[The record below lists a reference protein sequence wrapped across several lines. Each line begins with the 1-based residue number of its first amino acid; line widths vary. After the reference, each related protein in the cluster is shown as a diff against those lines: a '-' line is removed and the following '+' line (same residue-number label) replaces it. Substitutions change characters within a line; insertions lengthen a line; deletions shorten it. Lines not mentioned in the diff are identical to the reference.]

1 MRNNYNIIN
10 EYNINYYH
18 ATYNHHYDNLTTMM
32 RNTMNQI
39 YNNSE
44 EFIQEQEHLRE
55 VQEYENEL
63 RRQQEVRI
71 QNREIEERIEELFRQ
86 QQERNE
92 LYINEFASITQINDI
107 ESLTQE
113 IIELEDDEFYDEI
126 INTYL
131 QDGNKH
137 IETCSI
143 CLDDVTD
150 IETTSKLSCGHH
162 FHTNCVRLCLERS
175 HKCPL
180 CRQFCLRNE

>member
-10 EYNINYYH
+10 EYNINYH
-18 ATYNHHYDNLTTMM
+18 HVTYNHYYNNLTTMV

-63 RRQQEVRI
+63 RRQQEL
-71 QNREIEERIEELFRQ
+71 RIEELLRQ
-86 QQERNE
+86 QRERTNS
-92 LYINEFASITQINDI
+92 YINEFASITQINDI

-113 IIELEDDEFYDEI
+113 IIELEDEEFYDEM

-131 QDGNKH
+131 QDGEKY

-143 CLDDVTD
+143 CLDDATD
-150 IETTSKLSCGHH
+150 VETTSKLSCEHH

-175 HKCPL
+175 RKCPL
-180 CRQFCLRNE
+180 CRQVCLKNE

>member
-18 ATYNHHYDNLTTMM
+18 ANHHDNLTTMM

-86 QQERNE
+86 QQERND
-92 LYINEFASITQINDI
+92 NEFASITQINDI

-131 QDGNKH
+131 QDGYKH

-143 CLDDVTD
+143 CLDDATD

-162 FHTNCVRLCLERS
+162 FHTNCIRLCLERS

>member
-63 RRQQEVRI
+63 IREQQLRI
-71 QNREIEERIEELFRQ
+71 RHGEIEERMEEMTELF
-86 QQERNE
+86 
-92 LYINEFASITQINDI
+92 INEIISITQRISNQNYHENIIDEDLYFTNGEELI
-107 ESLTQE
+107 E
-113 IIELEDDEFYDEI
+113 I
-126 INTYL
+126 
-131 QDGNKH
+131 
-137 IETCSI
+137 CSI
-143 CLDDVTD
+143 CLDDVTY
-150 IETTSKLSCGHH
+150 IETTSRLSCGHH
-162 FHTNCVRLCLERS
+162 FHTDCIRMCLERS
-175 HKCPL
+175 LRCPL
-180 CRQFCLRNE
+180 CRQDCLRNK